1 MAILTGR
8 QRVYAAAEQAIR
20 KSTDPTRR
28 KCFLSYHVA
37 DAIEVAAFIDTLGKV
52 FIPKVLGVTDSDPFV
67 DSANTGYILDEIRE
81 KYLTDS
87 TVTIVLV
94 GKCTWARRYVD
105 WEIYSSLRHDKNNR
119 RNGLLAI
126 TLPSVASDSTR
137 QLPPRA
143 DDNVIR
149 KDGNEVG
156 YARWNKYPTSES
168 SLRAWIEDAFEART
182 TRSSLI
188 KNTRTRKVNNSPCA

>member
-1 MAILTGR
+1 
-8 QRVYAAAEQAIR
+8 
-20 KSTDPTRR
+20 
-28 KCFLSYHVA
+28 VA
-37 DAIEVAAFIDTLGKV
+37 DAIEVATFIDTFGKV
-52 FIPKVLGVTDSDPFV
+52 FIPRVIGVTDSDPFV
-67 DSANTGYILDEIRE
+67 NSPNTDYILDQIRE

-87 TVTIVLV
+87 TVTIMLV
-94 GKCTWARRYVD
+94 GKCTWARRFVD

-126 TLPSVASDSTR
+126 TLPSVATYSAR

-149 KDGNEVG
+149 KDGNDLG
-156 YARWNKYPTSES
+156 YARWNKYPASES
-168 SLRAWIEDAFEART
+168 SLRDWIEDAFEART

-188 KNTRTRKVNNSPCA
+188 KNTRARKVNNSPCA